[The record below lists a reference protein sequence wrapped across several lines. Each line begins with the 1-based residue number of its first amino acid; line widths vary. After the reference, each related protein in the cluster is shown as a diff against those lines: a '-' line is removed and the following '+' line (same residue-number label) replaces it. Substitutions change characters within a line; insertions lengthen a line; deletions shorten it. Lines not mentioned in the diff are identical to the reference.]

1 MLKTD
6 DNAGGLVEQLSTT
19 KYERQGIFTSPDDIH
34 YSANERIGDT
44 EQTVAPAIIERFKK
58 LSASGFVP
66 TLTGLMFELFND
78 ETKLGISGAA
88 SEEVI
93 SNH

>member
-1 MLKTD
+1 MITFSTKPETSNFHVLHPDTEQMLKTD

-44 EQTVAPAIIERFKK
+44 EQ
-58 LSASGFVP
+58 
-66 TLTGLMFELFND
+66 NC
-78 ETKLGISGAA
+78 
-88 SEEVI
+88 
-93 SNH
+93 N